1 MLLVSDN
8 NIGDIG
14 KNQSTQN
21 SKMNSACFISVVE
34 TRKIIYHRNGY
45 ATVHSTNYFFRF
57 LSTAI
62 ITPAAAKIAAPI
74 AIGIIAFGEVSGE
87 FELLSDVTAPEESAS
102 DDGSSGDETGGFL

>member
-1 MLLVSDN
+1 MLLISDN

-34 TRKIIYHRNGY
+34 TRKIIYHHNGY

-62 ITPAAAKIAAPI
+62 STPAAAPI
-74 AIGIIAFGEVSGE
+74 AIGIIAFVEVSGE

-102 DDGSSGDETGGFL
+102 EDGSSGYETGGFL